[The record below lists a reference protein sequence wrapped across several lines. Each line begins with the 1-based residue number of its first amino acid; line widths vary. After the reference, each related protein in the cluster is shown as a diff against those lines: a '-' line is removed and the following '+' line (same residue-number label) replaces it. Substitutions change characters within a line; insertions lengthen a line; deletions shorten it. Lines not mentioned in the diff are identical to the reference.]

1 MSVAQLVHLLI
12 WNDLIGSLQKCED
25 LMDHGC
31 LVIPCLMLAL
41 VIWVGLNKTST
52 VYYIWN
58 IYIYVVIYVHV
69 DDINERFNSNYA
81 QLVVALHFERFSA
94 WDPSVYL
101 CHYAPFQTVLP
112 SDHSSIDVMSGLT
125 AHVQSGNAPNT
136 MLRIHHKPAPV
147 WAWFSRPSMD
157 LPSLFAGTRGE
168 KRGKKKSALCHL
180 PYQCPS
186 SEPPWIQHVLQ
197 YFLTLPQVN

>member
-1 MSVAQLVHLLI
+1 MFDVGSCHLSWLE
-12 WNDLIGSLQKCED
+12 Q
-25 LMDHGC
+25 
-31 LVIPCLMLAL
+31 
-41 VIWVGLNKTST
+41 NKYSIL
-52 VYYIWN
+52 YLKH

-94 WDPSVYL
+94 WDPSVHL

-136 MLRIHHKPAPV
+136 MLCVHDKPAPA

-168 KRGKKKSALCHL
+168 KKGKGKKGYLCHL

-186 SEPPWIQHVLQ
+186 SEPPWIKTCLAICCNV
-197 YFLTLPQVN
+197 TAS